1 MSIDLGLL
9 STSFLWNKNDS
20 FLVYLFDFALYGCRV
35 TLWERLKAM
44 GVTPYKDKN
53 PDFSA
58 ERPVGHSTH
67 NLFVKDK
74 KKKKHFLIMGRQNAE
89 INLKVRKPTSR
100 LVMTYFVS

>member
-1 MSIDLGLL
+1 
-9 STSFLWNKNDS
+9 
-20 FLVYLFDFALYGCRV
+20 
-35 TLWERLKAM
+35 M
-44 GVTPYKDKN
+44 GVTPYQDKN

-58 ERPVGHSTH
+58 EKPVGHSTH

-89 INLKVRKPTSR
+89 INLKVRQPTSR